1 MTRFPLGM
9 IILLIASILV
19 YFGLAHR
26 ALDRMRLT
34 DKGALVV
41 IGALVAGSFINIT
54 LVRTPIEMAIN
65 VGGAVVPIALA
76 IYVLSKAGTT
86 KEWIRAL
93 LATAITGTSLYLIGR
108 LMGFEP
114 ENTLIDPIYVY
125 PIVAGLVAYITGRSR
140 RGAFIGATLG
150 VLSVDIGTAIYLFNR
165 GIPGSIRIGGAG
177 AFDSI
182 VLSGIFAILLA
193 EVIGETRER
202 LQGGPRTKG
211 RPKELLKGL
220 KNIEVTNM
228 LIDSK
233 DANDTA
239 EERGNNN
246 EK

>member
-9 IILLIASILV
+9 IILLIASVLV

-34 DKGALVV
+34 DKGALIV
-41 IGALVAGSFINIT
+41 IGLIIAGSFINIT
-54 LVRTPIEMAIN
+54 LMRTPIELAIN
-65 VGGAVVPIALA
+65 IGGAVIPVALA
-76 IYVLSKAGTT
+76 IYVLARAGTI

-93 LATAITGTSLYLIGR
+93 ISTAITALSLYFIGR

-114 ENTLIDPIYVY
+114 ENTLIDPMYVF

-140 RGAFIGATLG
+140 RGAFIGATMG
-150 VLSVDIGTAIYLFNR
+150 VLAVDIGTAVYLVNR

-177 AFDSI
+177 AFDAI
-182 VLSGIFAILLA
+182 VVAGIFAILIA
-193 EVIGETRER
+193 EIIGETRER

-220 KNIEVTNM
+220 KDIEMTNM
-228 LIDSK
+228 FGV
-233 DANDTA
+233 
-239 EERGNNN
+239 EEIKEVDKKRGDNN
-246 EK
+246 EE